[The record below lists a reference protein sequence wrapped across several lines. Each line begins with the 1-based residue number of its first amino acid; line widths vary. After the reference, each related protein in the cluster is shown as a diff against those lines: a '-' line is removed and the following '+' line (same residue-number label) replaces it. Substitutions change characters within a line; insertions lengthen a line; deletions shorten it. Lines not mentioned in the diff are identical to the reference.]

1 MTVYRFSHEKFAD
14 DLTGTGAALKGGR
27 WNMVGLNAL
36 YTSER
41 ISLGLLE
48 VLVNANTLEDLKMIH
63 LMQITIP
70 DSETILEISSDQ
82 LKKNW
87 IKDVEYS
94 QWLGSDLLSEN
105 KYLVLKVPS
114 VIIEDEWNYVLNT
127 KHKNYSKIK
136 LIKSDKFDFD
146 ERLFKTK

>member
-1 MTVYRFSHEKFAD
+1 MTVYRFSHEKYAD
-14 DLTGTGAALKGGR
+14 DLSGTGAALKGGR

-48 VLVNANTLEDLKMIH
+48 VLVNANTIEELRSIY
-63 LMQITIP
+63 LMEISIP
-70 DSETILEISSDQ
+70 DSETIVEVAANK

-87 IKDVEYS
+87 MKDVGYS
-94 QWLGSDLLSEN
+94 QWIGSDLLVEN
-105 KYLVLKVPS
+105 KYLIIKVPS
-114 VIIEDEWNYVLNT
+114 VIIQNEWNYILNT
-127 KHKNYSKIK
+127 KHTSFSKIK
-136 LIKSDKFDFD
+136 LKTSKIFDFD